1 MEKRLYASIA
11 LTMTE
16 DRVSLLKSKHAIAI
30 VINAAPASVPIKIA
44 TGSVSDVPSNMVTIE
59 EGTMASANP
68 VAPSISAVIVSN
80 DFNLFE
86 V

>member
-1 MEKRLYASIA
+1 ME
-11 LTMTE
+11 M
-16 DRVSLLKSKHAIAI
+16 
-30 VINAAPASVPIKIA
+30 IK
-44 TGSVSDVPSNMVTIE
+44 

-68 VAPSISAVIVSN
+68 VAPSISAVIVNN